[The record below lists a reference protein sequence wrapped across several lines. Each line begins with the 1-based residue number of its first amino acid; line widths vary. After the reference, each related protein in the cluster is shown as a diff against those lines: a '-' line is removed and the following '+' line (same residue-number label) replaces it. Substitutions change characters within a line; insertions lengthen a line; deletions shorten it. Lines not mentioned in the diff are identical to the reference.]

1 MYVCNILCALY
12 NIHATHGKSIFFSA
26 YMVFL
31 CSLQFGSLRIW
42 GSREHMWDLSNKPSF
57 LGFLGFFMDLLV
69 QDSIWIYLFSLWP
82 YGPIH
87 SLWWW
92 NLYSEGGDTTLH
104 FTVSHCD
111 STTLLNQAPTPKG
124 LGRCGVLAGGVLCLR
139 WQQQATTATSGEGP
153 LPFMEAWDSSFF
165 FASDLLLLT
174 TLAFVVNLVPTLD
187 SGLEKYWQ

>member
-12 NIHATHGKSIFFSA
+12 NIPTTHGKSIFFRA

-31 CSLQFGSLRIW
+31 CFHNHCNLALLGSEAQ
-42 GSREHMWDLSNKPSF
+42 GSICEICPTNLASF

-111 STTLLNQAPTPKG
+111 STTLLNQAPRPKG
-124 LGRCGVLAGGVLCLR
+124 SAGAVCWLGVFSVWDGNNRQLQQHQVKVLFLLWKLGIH
-139 WQQQATTATSGEGP
+139 P
-153 LPFMEAWDSSFF
+153 SS
-165 FASDLLLLT
+165 LLLIYCYL
-174 TLAFVVNLVPTLD
+174 LLWHLL
-187 SGLEKYWQ
+187 SI

>member
-1 MYVCNILCALY
+1 MRMTMYVCIILCALY
-12 NIHATHGKSIFFSA
+12 DIPTTHGRFIFFSA
-26 YMVFL
+26 YMVFYVL
-31 CSLQFGSLRIW
+31 CSLALLGSEAQ
-42 GSREHMWDLSNKPSF
+42 GSICEICPTNLASF

-111 STTLLNQAPTPKG
+111 STTLLNQAPRPKG
-124 LGRCGVLAGGVLCLR
+124 SAGAVCWLGVFSVRGGNNRQL
-139 WQQQATTATSGEGP
+139 
-153 LPFMEAWDSSFF
+153 
-165 FASDLLLLT
+165 
-174 TLAFVVNLVPTLD
+174 
-187 SGLEKYWQ
+187 